1 MRILLNILFWLGLT
15 IWIAMVTA
23 PGLTGMSAFPVLIEE
38 GARIDRYSAFFE
50 NDQEGMGRIVAGFVA
65 GRVFLITDLAQWVL
79 APLVTFLGLLL
90 IRPVRLYGGPFAWAG
105 STLLVVAL
113 ALTVW
118 HNGVMAPRMAEEIQ
132 NYRTAVEA
140 NDREAANAAMTSFEV
155 DHKTA
160 ERLFGL
166 RWCLLLGTVAG
177 FAGGQ
182 RRRPEE
188 SVERP

>member
-23 PGLTGMSAFPVLIEE
+23 PGLAGMSAFPALVEE
-38 GARIDRYSAFFE
+38 GASLERYSAFFE
-50 NDQEGMGRIVAGFVA
+50 DDREGMGRIVAGFVT
-65 GRVFLITDLAQWVL
+65 GRVFLITDIAQWVL
-79 APLVTFLGLLL
+79 APLVSVLGLLL
-90 IRPVRLYGGPFAWAG
+90 IRPMRLYGGPLAWAG
-105 STLLVVAL
+105 SSLLVGAL
-113 ALTVW
+113 ILTLW
-118 HNGVMAPRMAEEIQ
+118 HNGVMGPRMAGEIQ
-132 NYRTAVEA
+132 TYRTAAEA
-140 NDREAANAAMTSFEV
+140 NDREAAEAAMTSFEV